1 MAPRCVALA
10 GSLRNEQDADV
21 SEAGVRGQSFAILR
35 RGICAAM
42 NGTFTF
48 QPLLLV
54 TALAAGMVSFA
65 SPCVLP
71 LVPAYLGFITGRSAE
86 ELKSAHGSARVQV
99 ITQGLAF
106 VAGLAVIFALLGATA
121 SVLGQVL
128 LQNLQWLWRIGG
140 VVVVIFGLQMLGVL
154 RIPLL
159 ARTFRIADVTPNVQ
173 RSHLGA
179 FAMGIAFGGGWTP
192 CVGPF
197 LASLL
202 ALASSQETV
211 GAGTLLLLVYAIGLG
226 VPFLVAG
233 LAVDRSLGVMRRL
246 RPHMLA
252 VERLSGVLLIVMG
265 VLLFS
270 ERLTLITA
278 YLTRVFGNGLA
289 L

>member
-1 MAPRCVALA
+1 M
-10 GSLRNEQDADV
+10 D
-21 SEAGVRGQSFAILR
+21 
-35 RGICAAM
+35 
-42 NGTFTF
+42 GTFTF

-86 ELKSAHGSARVQV
+86 ELQQARGRARLQV
-99 ITQGLAF
+99 VTQGVAF
-106 VAGLAVIFALLGATA
+106 VAGLAVVFALLGATA

-128 LQNLQWLWRIGG
+128 LQNLQWLWRVGG
-140 VVVVIFGLQMLGVL
+140 VIVVIFGLQMLGVL
-154 RIPLL
+154 NIPLL
-159 ARTFRIADVTPNVQ
+159 ARTFRVSEVTPNVQ
-173 RSHLGA
+173 RSHAGA
-179 FAMGIAFGGGWTP
+179 FALGFAFGAGWTP

-211 GAGTLLLLVYAIGLG
+211 AAGTLLLLVYAIGLG
-226 VPFLVAG
+226 VPFLLAG
-233 LAVDRSLGVMRRL
+233 LAVDRSLGLMRRI

-252 VERLSGVLLIVMG
+252 VERLSGVMLIVMG

-278 YLTRVFGNGLA
+278 YLTRVFGTGLA